1 MILNKIRNQAL
12 NSVKRNGSNLR
23 FLSQELRNDR
33 EIVLAAIKQNINVL
47 NYVNQNLFNS
57 WNSKKIYL
65 LLRDMSNNDN
75 ILNNNIIKL
84 ITRFL

>member
-33 EIVLAAIKQNINVL
+33 EIVLAV
-47 NYVNQNLFNS
+47 
-57 WNSKKIYL
+57 
-65 LLRDMSNNDN
+65 
-75 ILNNNIIKL
+75 
-84 ITRFL
+84 